1 MNKYFFKT
9 GKIKLIFAAFGFL
22 IAVLTIAYTNYL
34 VKELQKKE
42 KRNVEL
48 YAKALSYISSSQTD
62 ESDLTFLL
70 ENIIKPIDLPL
81 IYTDKNDSINID
93 NLSDFRNIE
102 IDSSLS
108 RTELKKFLQKKVIEM
123 DKHNEPIPI
132 LYQNSIVL
140 GKIHYDE
147 SALLKSL
154 KYYPYAQI
162 SIAALFIIIG
172 YVFFNRIK
180 KIEQSNIWAGMAKET
195 AHQLG
200 TPISSLMGWVEILK
214 LNSTDPIKVLDIS
227 NEIENDIS
235 RLNIIA
241 NRFSKIGSKPEFKNE
256 NIYKILKSTVD
267 YFERRLSQLNKKVNI
282 IIEGDQDLTASIESE
297 LFAWVIENLI
307 KNSLD
312 AIESKKGKIK
322 ISYFNNNKALEIEIT
337 DNGKGIDPKKRK
349 YIFEP
354 GFTTKKRGWGLGL
367 SLSKRIIEDLHKGK
381 IFIKNSS
388 SEGTTM
394 KIILKT
400 NKLLKFI

>member
-1 MNKYFFKT
+1 M
-9 GKIKLIFAAFGFL
+9 
-22 IAVLTIAYTNYL
+22 
-34 VKELQKKE
+34 
-42 KRNVEL
+42 
-48 YAKALSYISSSQTD
+48 
-62 ESDLTFLL
+62 TFLL

-214 LNSTDPIKVLDIS
+214 LNLTDPIKVLDIA